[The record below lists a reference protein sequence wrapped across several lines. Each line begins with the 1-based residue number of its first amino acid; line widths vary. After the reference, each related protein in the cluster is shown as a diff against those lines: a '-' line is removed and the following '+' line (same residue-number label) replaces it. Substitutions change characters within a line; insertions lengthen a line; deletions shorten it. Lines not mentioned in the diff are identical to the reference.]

1 LSSYP
6 DALLAIMKTL
16 SNRARKNLKIF
27 DSNGSQKGDL
37 DIHKEDSALETQI
50 YF

>member
-27 DSNGSQKGDL
+27 DRNGSQKDGL
-37 DIHKEDSALETQI
+37 DIQNGHSALETKI
-50 YF
+50 